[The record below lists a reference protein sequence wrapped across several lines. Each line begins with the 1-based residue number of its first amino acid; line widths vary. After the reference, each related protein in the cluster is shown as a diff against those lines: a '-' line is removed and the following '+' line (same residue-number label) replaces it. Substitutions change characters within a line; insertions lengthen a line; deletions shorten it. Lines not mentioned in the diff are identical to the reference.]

1 MSDSLR
7 PHGLYSPWN
16 SLGQNPGVGSLSLL
30 QGIFPTKGLN
40 PGPLHCLEKEMAT
53 HPSILAWRIPW
64 TEEAGGLQSMGSQ
77 ESDTT
82 EWLSHSLHPCIAGG
96 FFTSWVT
103 RETQHILKG
112 SVNNNLCYYD
122 FVEEFPEI
130 WTLESW
136 NQCHLSQLLWK
147 YKRSFSDTCSLPHWP
162 QLLSIHVHT
171 A

>member
-1 MSDSLR
+1 MKRLSRVWFQLCKSVSCPVMSGSCDPMDCSPPGSSVHGDS
-7 PHGLYSPWN
+7 PGKN
-16 SLGQNPGVGSLSLL
+16 TGVGGHFLL
-30 QGIFPTKGLN
+30 QGIFLTQELN

-103 RETQHILKG
+103 RETQHMLKG
-112 SVNNNLCYYD
+112 SVNNNLCYND

-130 WTLESW
+130 WTLWELESV
-136 NQCHLSQLLWK
+136 S
-147 YKRSFSDTCSLPHWP
+147 S
-162 QLLSIHVHT
+162 
-171 A
+171 